1 MNDISAV
8 PIDEGPTS
16 TRAVSGF
23 SSLPKL
29 MKMSPKSYE
38 KFLEGPCEQG
48 SSTLESFGM
57 EDDLEGVLEALKRRK
72 LGIAI
77 VNGMVDGEVR
87 FSLITMDDLLGL
99 YQTRQFTSDLTVED
113 VSSPIFSL
121 PAKTTVRKALTT
133 MFRLSHRTV
142 FISGERTY
150 VSDRTII
157 DRVFDPTLLEPFHGG
172 PMGSAFEARIGSL
185 DRTTPVEVGSRTS
198 LRTAAV
204 LVKSEWGNC
213 LVIRS
218 REALVTPWDLVMK
231 PWESGNLS
239 MRVHP

>member
-1 MNDISAV
+1 M

-38 KFLEGPCEQG
+38 KFLELILRARVEHAR
-48 SSTLESFGM
+48 SFGM

-172 PMGSAFEARIGSL
+172 PMESVFEARIGSL
-185 DRTTPVEVGSRTS
+185 DRTTPVEVGFVDEPQDRGGSGEERVGQLPGDPEQGGPGDTMGSRD
-198 LRTAAV
+198 
-204 LVKSEWGNC
+204 
-213 LVIRS
+213 
-218 REALVTPWDLVMK
+218 EALGER
-231 PWESGNLS
+231 ES
-239 MRVHP
+239 VHAGPPL